1 MRMKDL
7 TTESEVN
14 EMMCKHDIVLFE
26 EGLGQKIKPRKN
38 GGKKKSGRSM
48 KDLKD
53 KIMNNMSG

>member
-26 EGLGQKIKPRKN
+26 EGLGQKIKHRKPV
-38 GGKKKSGRSM
+38 GKKKSGSM